1 MCSPRNTPQVG
12 TPRPKPLK
20 CHPKPHETQPQNRHP
35 KDHHHTRLSL
45 SSSYLPP
52 YISLFVC
59 VFLLTHYFTTLLLYF
74 AALHKIE
81 TSQKSAVALMRHT
94 VGKLEQKCREM
105 ETDLKQNNKKWIEE
119 IKVAK
124 YDHKLALSALSSD
137 HEAERNHFQRTL
149 IKHKELSDQR
159 AKEDAEASG
168 HLKMVKRNL
177 ESEKKQDFL
186 TKELDE
192 TLNAL
197 HEAQH
202 KVTQMEVD
210 ASLMENELLSSKTKL
225 AETEEALALALEG
238 QQRDDPSRASR
249 SPSPT
254 SPPLRGELVRSATE
268 PFPYHLLGD
277 SHEEQRKQIQEQRKH
292 ILSLERE
299 VKRSHRDK
307 VKAVRS
313 QEMAR
318 HSVVLSEL
326 EERLQHSEK
335 MGLKAR
341 ISASHVVSRPPPP
354 LITPSLPDK
363 FQPPAHPRIH
373 SSSFLTSSLPGQ

>member
-1 MCSPRNTPQVG
+1 M
-12 TPRPKPLK
+12 
-20 CHPKPHETQPQNRHP
+20 
-35 KDHHHTRLSL
+35 
-45 SSSYLPP
+45 
-52 YISLFVC
+52 
-59 VFLLTHYFTTLLLYF
+59 LYF

-94 VGKLEQKCREM
+94 MGKLEQKCREM

-124 YDHKLALSALSSD
+124 YDHKLALTALSSE

-149 IKHKELSDQR
+149 IKHKEVSDQR
-159 AKEDAEASG
+159 AKADAEASD

-177 ESEKKQDFL
+177 EKSEKKQDFL

-210 ASLMENELLSSKTKL
+210 ASLKEKELLSSKTKL

-238 QQRDDPSRASR
+238 QQRDEPSRTSR

-254 SPPLRGELVRSATE
+254 SPPLRGELVRNVTE

-299 VKRSHRDK
+299 VKRSRDK

-341 ISASHVVSRPPPP
+341 ISASHVVS
-354 LITPSLPDK
+354 S
-363 FQPPAHPRIH
+363 H
-373 SSSFLTSSLPGQ
+373 STH

>member
-1 MCSPRNTPQVG
+1 MKLSPRTATPKTSTTLVF
-12 TPRPKPLK
+12 
-20 CHPKPHETQPQNRHP
+20 
-35 KDHHHTRLSL
+35 L

-59 VFLLTHYFTTLLLYF
+59 VFLLTHYFTTLLRYF

-124 YDHKLALSALSSD
+124 YDHKLALSAHSSD

-177 ESEKKQDFL
+177 EKSEKKQDFL

-341 ISASHVVSRPPPP
+341 ISASKRSKRPQAGWESYTQCTK
-354 LITPSLPDK
+354 LIVN
-363 FQPPAHPRIH
+363 I
-373 SSSFLTSSLPGQ
+373 SSNFISQVESFGP